1 MQCFSHTDTHR
12 GRAPLYFRAQS
23 PKAFVRGVVKG
34 TSSLVTN
41 TATGFLGAAGKI
53 SKSMGGGVMSTLSKD
68 QRFMQSRERLAKE
81 KNEVYVRPFKDFFHG
96 IFHGVTGVVADP
108 YYGAKR
114 GAYVAVR
121 KRGCMCIYEM
131 YGSTCLLTSPLI

>member
-1 MQCFSHTDTHR
+1 
-12 GRAPLYFRAQS
+12 
-23 PKAFVRGVVKG
+23 VVKG

-41 TATGFLGAAGKI
+41 TATGFVL
-53 SKSMGGGVMSTLSKD
+53 VVLSKD

-96 IFHGVTGVVADP
+96 VFHGVTGIVADP

-114 GAYVAVR
+114 G
-121 KRGCMCIYEM
+121 E
-131 YGSTCLLTSPLI
+131 